1 MAARFDPF
9 TIEIVKEKLH
19 AAADEMG
26 VVLARTSM
34 SPIVYEVL
42 DFACGITDADAQVVA
57 QTNGLTLFTGTF
69 GPQIQSILRKHGL
82 EGMREGDVFATNIPY
97 EGGTHTCDVCL
108 VKPIVVDH
116 LGSDPARRGQ
126 TPSGGRVIGFAVSV
140 THWIEIGG
148 AVPGS
153 ISPEATE
160 IYQEGLQLPGVRV
173 VEQGVPN
180 QTLIDM
186 IEANIRLPRTGIGDL
201 NAGLAAT
208 AIGEARVLEACERYG
223 IELVLAS
230 FARVLDHGEQIARA
244 ELRKI
249 PNGVYTATGV
259 IDGDGVSDDEIPIV
273 VAVTVGDDFLHADFT
288 GCAPQTRGPVNCS
301 TGALLSA
308 CKTVV
313 RAITAPSAR
322 SNDGFFRPFS
332 LTVPPGTVFSAE
344 PPAPTGWYYEG
355 AALRERPDL
364 EGARSRRP
372 GAAHRR
378 QLYEPLLLVRRRHGR
393 GRRAV
398 RAGEPNVGGWGG
410 SALGDGASALIATTD
425 GDTYNYPRRGGRERA
440 TRCSSSATPSTSRPA
455 EAQGAI
461 AAASASCATYA
472 CTARA
477 RPRATAASAASGA
490 CPGRS
495 TAARPATE
503 NFLDYPTPDL
513 HLRRGRVPRVEL
525 TDGAVVSSVT
535 GTGGGFGDPLEREPE
550 RVREDVLDGYIT
562 VEQARSRL
570 RRRARRRVARAG
582 RSGDG
587 QAAGTMTLRVATDI
601 GGTFTD
607 LVVFDEETGDV
618 ASQGA
623 DDAARPRSGR
633 ASTTIA
639 AGDGDRARRVEDVLR
654 AWRTTVV
661 INAHHRAE
669 GRTTALVT
677 TRGFRDVLEI
687 GRGNRPDLYN
697 LRLRKPSAR
706 SSPRHLRFEVRERV
720 DATGQV
726 RRSAR
731 PERHRG
737 HRRRAC
743 ERDGVEA
750 IAVCFLHSYAQPE
763 HEAGACERASGS
775 GCPASP

>member
-1 MAARFDPF
+1 MAGSFDPF

-108 VKPIVVDH
+108 VKPILVDH

-173 VEQGVPN
+173 VEEGVPN

-208 AIGEARVLEACERYG
+208 AIGEARVREACERYG
-223 IELVLAS
+223 VELVLAS

-249 PNGVYTATGV
+249 PNGVYTASGV
-259 IDGDGVSDDEIPIV
+259 IDGDGVSDDEIPIA

-355 AALRERPDL
+355 AAFANDLIWKALAPVVPDRL
-364 EGARSRRP
+364 GAGSYTSLCCSYVV
-372 GAAHRR
+372 GTD
-378 QLYEPLLLVRRRHGR
+378 E
-393 GRRAV
+393 
-398 RAGEPNVGGWGG
+398 AGELFVLAEPNVGGWGG

-425 GDTYNYPRRGGRERA
+425 GDTYNFPVEVVESRYPVLVERYALNVEAGGGAGRHRGGFGVVRTYRVH
-440 TRCSSSATPSTSRPA
+440 
-455 EAQGAI
+455 GA
-461 AAASASCATYA
+461 SE
-472 CTARA
+472 
-477 RPRATAASAASGA
+477 ASGYGSIGGFGRVPWA
-490 CPGRS
+490 LGGGSPG
-495 TAARPATE
+495 TE
-503 NFLDYPTPDL
+503 NFLDYTTPDL

-550 RVREDVLDGYIT
+550 RVREDVLDGYVT
-562 VEQARSRL
+562 VEEARTVYGVVLDAESLEPDAAETARL
-570 RRRARRRVARAG
+570 RAR
-582 RSGDG
+582 
-587 QAAGTMTLRVATDI
+587 
-601 GGTFTD
+601 
-607 LVVFDEETGDV
+607 
-618 ASQGA
+618 
-623 DDAARPRSGR
+623 
-633 ASTTIA
+633 
-639 AGDGDRARRVEDVLR
+639 
-654 AWRTTVV
+654 
-661 INAHHRAE
+661 
-669 GRTTALVT
+669 
-677 TRGFRDVLEI
+677 
-687 GRGNRPDLYN
+687 
-697 LRLRKPSAR
+697 
-706 SSPRHLRFEVRERV
+706 
-720 DATGQV
+720 
-726 RRSAR
+726 
-731 PERHRG
+731 
-737 HRRRAC
+737 
-743 ERDGVEA
+743 
-750 IAVCFLHSYAQPE
+750 
-763 HEAGACERASGS
+763 
-775 GCPASP
+775 